1 MKIIDAHI
9 HFSDIESFRKTAT
22 EISKVDYS
30 SVGLLQT
37 FSENR
42 IAACIAMGL
51 TETAPGRFPDDLSHT
66 PMMPDLEMQWPKGM
80 FCCAGINPAD
90 LLVRGRLAVEE
101 LRHALKQPQTV
112 GIKLYAGYY
121 PYYVTDSVYDSVYA
135 LASEFGLPV
144 VIHGG
149 ITYSERGLLKY
160 SHPLSFDEA
169 MVRHPDLTFVICHL
183 GEPWVMDTAALI
195 SKNPNVV
202 SDLSGLLVADAPT
215 IRKKASQTGEMLRLR
230 QPLLFEE
237 RYDRFLFGSDWP
249 LAPLNSYVE
258 FVKTLIPET
267 YHGDVFYRNALRVF
281 PKLREALAGNIIQD
295 PHPLTK

>member
-1 MKIIDAHI
+1 MKIIDAHV
-9 HFSDIESFRKTAT
+9 HFSDVDRFRKTAT
-22 EISKVDYS
+22 EISKIDYS
-30 SVGLLQT
+30 SEGLLR
-37 FSENR
+37 SLSDNR
-42 IAACIAMGL
+42 IVACIAMGL
-51 TETAPGRFPDDLSHT
+51 TETAPGRFPDDLAHT
-66 PMMPDLEMQWPKGM
+66 PMMPDLETEWPKGM

-90 LLVRGRLAVEE
+90 LQARGRQAVAE
-101 LRHALKQPQTV
+101 LRHVLSHPKTV

-121 PYYVTDSVYDSVYA
+121 PFYVTDTVYDPVYA
-135 LASEFGLPV
+135 LASEFGLPI

-169 MVRHPDLTFVICHL
+169 IVLHEDLTFVVCHL

-202 SDLSGLLVADAPT
+202 ADLSGLLVADAPT
-215 IRKKASQTGEMLRLR
+215 IRKKAAQTGEMLRLR

-237 RYDRFLFGSDWP
+237 QYDRFLFGTDWP
-249 LAPLNSYVE
+249 LAPLDAYVE

-267 YHGDVFYRNALRVF
+267 YHGDVFYRNAIRVF
-281 PKLREALAGNIIQD
+281 PRLRDALALINA
-295 PHPLTK
+295 

>member
-1 MKIIDAHI
+1 MKIIDAHV
-9 HFSDIESFRKTAT
+9 HFSDIDRFKKTAA

-30 SVGLLQT
+30 SEGLLRT
-37 FSENR
+37 FSESR
-42 IAACIAMGL
+42 MAACIAMGL

-66 PMMPDLEMQWPKGM
+66 PMMPNLEAEWPKGL
-80 FCCAGINPAD
+80 FCCAGVNPAD
-90 LLVRGRLAVEE
+90 LQVRGQQAVAE
-101 LRHALKQPQTV
+101 LRDALLRPQTV

-121 PYYVTDSVYDSVYA
+121 PYYVTDGVYDPVYA
-135 LASEFGLPV
+135 LASEFGMPV

-169 MVRHPDLTFVICHL
+169 IVLHPDLTFVICHL

-195 SKNPNVV
+195 SKNMNVV
-202 SDLSGLLVADAPT
+202 SDLSGLLVADAAM
-215 IRKKASQTGEMLRLR
+215 IRKKASQTGEMLRFR
-230 QPLLFEE
+230 QTILFEE

-249 LAPLNSYVE
+249 LAPMDAYVE

-281 PKLREALAGNIIQD
+281 PKLRDALAAN
-295 PHPLTK
+295 PA

>member
-1 MKIIDAHI
+1 MKIIDAHL
-9 HFSDIESFRKTAT
+9 HFSDIDRFKKTAM

-30 SVGLLQT
+30 SEGLLRT
-37 FSENR
+37 FSESR
-42 IAACIAMGL
+42 MAACIAMGL

-66 PMMPDLEMQWPKGM
+66 PMMPDLEVQWPKGL
-80 FCCAGINPAD
+80 FCCAGVNPAD
-90 LLVRGRLAVEE
+90 LLVRGQQAVAE
-101 LRHALKQPQTV
+101 LREALLLPQTV

-121 PYYVTDSVYDSVYA
+121 PYYVTDGVYDPVYA
-135 LASEFGLPV
+135 LASEFGMPV

-169 MVRHPDLTFVICHL
+169 IVRHPDLTFVICHL

-195 SKNPNVV
+195 SKNMNVV
-202 SDLSGLLVADAPT
+202 SDLSGLLVADAPM
-215 IRKKASQTGEMLRLR
+215 IRKKASQTGEMLRFR
-230 QPLLFEE
+230 QTILFEE

-249 LAPLNSYVE
+249 LAPMDAYVE

-281 PKLREALAGNIIQD
+281 PKLRDALEVNPA
-295 PHPLTK
+295 